1 MHLKYYILHCLQFS
15 TALEK
20 TKEFILSLIGGT
32 AKYEDIFFEDSSQE
46 SVLKF
51 DAETEFKVLCGFP
64 EFKSNGEGKEGIKHM
79 LELIQYSP
87 QISKIPDVCSQYHLD
102 NCIHDPK
109 MIELKEIINSVETAK
124 NRAKITGKIAND
136 YMKRI
141 REILNFSD
149 PSVAKKCLRI
159 FPVVANCAQFYQFI
173 KKKEFINNRDA
184 FSSQVELITAQL
196 QHGDYDE
203 TVLNHLT
210 PAFKYISPFLD
221 PKQSLSELMDKISK
235 LCTEGVGFGCD
246 LTKHFCQ
253 LETVNSNITMIQLWF
268 SRAEVR
274 T

>member
-1 MHLKYYILHCLQFS
+1 MFAVLHCFG
-15 TALEK
+15 K

>member
-1 MHLKYYILHCLQFS
+1 MCYLKIQLPQFS
-15 TALEK
+15 IALQK
-20 TKEFILSLIGGT
+20 TREFILSLIGGT
-32 AKYEDIFFEDSSQE
+32 AKYEDIFFEDSSEE

-51 DAETEFKVLCGFP
+51 DAETEFKILCGFP
-64 EFKSNGEGKEGIKHM
+64 EFKSNEEGKEGIKHM
-79 LELIQYSP
+79 LELVQYSP

-102 NCIHDPK
+102 NCMNDLK
-109 MIELKEIINSVETAK
+109 MKELQEIINSVETAK
-124 NRAKITGKIAND
+124 NRAKITGKIANN

-149 PSVAKKCLRI
+149 SSIAIKCLRI

-173 KKKEFINNRDA
+173 KKKEFMNNRDA

-203 TVLNHLT
+203 NVLNHLT

-221 PKQSLSELMDKISK
+221 TKQSLSELMDKISK
-235 LCTEGVGFGCD
+235 LCSEGVGFGCD
-246 LTKHFCQ
+246 PTKHFCQ

-268 SRAEVR
+268 SRAEVS